1 MNDYEGR
8 TLCIV
13 KITDREIKQTLNT
26 GELI

>member
-13 KITDREIKQTLNT
+13 KVTDREIKQKLNT
-26 GELI
+26 WELI

>member
-13 KITDREIKQTLNT
+13 EVTDRESKQTLNT
-26 GELI
+26 WELI